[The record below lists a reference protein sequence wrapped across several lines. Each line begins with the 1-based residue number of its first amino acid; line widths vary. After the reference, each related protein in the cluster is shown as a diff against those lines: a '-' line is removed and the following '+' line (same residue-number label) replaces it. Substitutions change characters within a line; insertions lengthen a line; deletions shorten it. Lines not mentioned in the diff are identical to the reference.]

1 MMTNDWV
8 RELEDSRI
16 SGLWFEINGV
26 GAGEL
31 LDFILAKDAEIER
44 LREALTEVDKALVAW
59 MGENSPIRNLLQDY
73 IKTALKGDE

>member
-1 MMTNDWV
+1 MMTNDWMK
-8 RELEDSRI
+8 ELEESRN

-44 LREALTEVDKALVAW
+44 LREILRWVIELPEDSRIHAKVARKAF
-59 MGENSPIRNLLQDY
+59 Q
-73 IKTALKGDE
+73 KGK